1 MKRLKELKYLKNYI
15 GIFLSLFILD
25 FGLRFILSKEISYY
39 NITSLSPNLF
49 TISWIFIIIG
59 ILYFMKLKMKKIIY
73 IIINSS
79 MLILTYIKYL
89 ALKTDNSFNFDL
101 LNYTD
106 YKIVLLITI
115 SLIIFL
121 ITIYFMNKEIET
133 EKSKLDKLII
143 LLLMLIIIGGCRGT
157 AIMSLGPEKISD
169 NKKIEKAPKNIY
181 LYGNDNKKIKVAGL
195 YEYLYSDLKEFIIN
209 QYDYNKEKINER
221 Y

>member
-49 TISWIFIIIG
+49 TISWIFIITG

-89 ALKTDNSFNFDL
+89 ALKTGNSFNFDL

-115 SLIIFL
+115 SLMIFL
-121 ITIYFMNKEIET
+121 ITIYFMDKEIEI
-133 EKSKLDKLII
+133 EKRKLDKLII
-143 LLLMLIIIGGCRGT
+143 ILLMLIIIGGCRGT
-157 AIMSLGPEKISD
+157 AIMSLGPERISD

-209 QYDYNKEKINER
+209 QYDYNKEKITER